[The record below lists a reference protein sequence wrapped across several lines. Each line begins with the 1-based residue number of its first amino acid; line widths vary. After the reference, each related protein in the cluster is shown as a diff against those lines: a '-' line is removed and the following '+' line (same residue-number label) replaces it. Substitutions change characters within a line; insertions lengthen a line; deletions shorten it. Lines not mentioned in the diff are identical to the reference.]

1 MLTPYRCTRLHAAN
15 RNRLQPQSRGL
26 PYFVGHDEWGWSVWA
41 HNAYTGNVPT
51 EMPRGPKPKH
61 GEAGAAEWRY
71 QRYGYNNRNRPAS
84 ELKDFATWKRDHY
97 YTAHKGGRP
106 GRAGGDVQI
115 GAKNE
120 LVKRGWQRTENTEH
134 VGHFPDLVK
143 DLPTCGR
150 AFGEVGTMN
159 RSGLPEGREWSK
171 FFTQMMG
178 MRIGDELHFFDNCTL
193 GEPLMPVVAL
203 CGES

>member
-1 MLTPYRCTRLHAAN
+1 
-15 RNRLQPQSRGL
+15 
-26 PYFVGHDEWGWSVWA
+26 
-41 HNAYTGNVPT
+41 
-51 EMPRGPKPKH
+51 MPRGPKPKH

-71 QRYGYNNRNRPAS
+71 QRYGYNNRHRPAS

-97 YTAHKGGRP
+97 YTAHNGGRP

-120 LVKRGWQRTENTEH
+120 LVKRGWQRTENTDH

-143 DLPTCGR
+143 DLPTGGR

-178 MRIGDELHFFDNCTL
+178 MRIGDELHFFDKTNVDKFIKVTK
-193 GEPLMPVVAL
+193 GDDGIPVLIFSAKHYDR
-203 CGES
+203 